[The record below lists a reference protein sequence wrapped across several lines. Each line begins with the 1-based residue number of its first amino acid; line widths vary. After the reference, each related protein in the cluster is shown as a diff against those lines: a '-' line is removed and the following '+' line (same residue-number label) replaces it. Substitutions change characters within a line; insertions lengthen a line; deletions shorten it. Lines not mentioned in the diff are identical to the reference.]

1 MIEPMSID
9 QRSLVAGILAA
20 AAVLL
25 VVSGAAM
32 LRAERAFTRRL
43 RFFIAANAGDVDEL
57 DEAVPTRSRTTL
69 VQRLNAAFA
78 HSRVN
83 AEVRRHLIRAGS
95 PLHPNQFIY
104 LRLISTAIGGPLFFA
119 LALQLPPVWQIVIG
133 LCGLVAGWMIPMVI
147 IRAMQRRRL
156 AAFERHLPDA
166 IDIMAGS
173 LEAGSSL
180 PMALEMVAREIPP
193 PVSTE
198 FSRALREVSLGMSLD
213 DALLNMLD
221 RVRSED
227 LDMLAT
233 AVAIQFRVGGNLADV
248 LKVIAHTIRE
258 RVRIRGDIRTLTAQ
272 QSISANILTVLPIG
286 LAVFL
291 FILNPSYEMRLFE
304 PGLPQA
310 ATISA
315 LFMVIL
321 AYFVLKRIVS
331 IDA

>member
-1 MIEPMSID
+1 MIEPIPIN
-9 QRSLVAGILAA
+9 QSLVAGMLAA
-20 AAVLL
+20 FAVLL
-25 VVSGAAM
+25 LVIGAAM

-43 RFFIAANAGDVDEL
+43 RFFIAANAGDVDDH
-57 DEAVPTRSRTTL
+57 DEAVPSRSGTTL
-69 VQRLNAAFA
+69 LQRLNAAFA
-78 HSRVN
+78 RSRIN
-83 AEVRRHLIRAGS
+83 AEVRRQLIRAGS

-104 LRLISTAIGGPLFFA
+104 LRLISTVLGGLLCFG
-119 LALQLPPVWQIVIG
+119 LALQLPTPWQLVIG
-133 LCGLVAGWMIPMVI
+133 LGGFVAGWMIPMTIV
-147 IRAMQRRRL
+147 RAMQRRRL

-180 PMALEMVAREIPP
+180 PMALELVAREIPP

-198 FSRALREVSLGMSLD
+198 FARALREVSLGMSLD

-221 RVRSED
+221 RIRSED

-272 QSISANILTVLPIG
+272 QTISANILTILPIG

-291 FILNPSYEMRLFE
+291 FMLNPTYEMRLFE
-304 PGLPQA
+304 PGLPIT

-315 LFMVIL
+315 AVMVVL
-321 AYFVLKRIVS
+321 AYFVLKRIVT

>member
-1 MIEPMSID
+1 MIVPSIPYD
-9 QRSLVAGILAA
+9 QGIVAGILAGL
-20 AAVLL
+20 AVLL
-25 VVSGAAM
+25 VVVGAAM
-32 LRAERAFTRRL
+32 LQAERAFTRRL
-43 RFFIAANAGDVDEL
+43 RVFIAAHAG
-57 DEAVPTRSRTTL
+57 EADRGAEIETERVGPSLTQRIGTAFARSRT
-69 VQRLNAAFA
+69 NAAL
-78 HSRVN
+78 
-83 AEVRRHLIRAGS
+83 RRELIRAGVS
-95 PLHPNQFIY
+95 LPAQQFIS
-104 LRLISTAIGGPLFFA
+104 LRVGATLIGGLIA
-119 LALQLPPVWQIVIG
+119 LSVAGQLSPALQPLLVLAG
-133 LCGLVAGWMIPMVI
+133 LAAGWMLPIAVL
-147 IRAMQRRRL
+147 RSLQRRRL

-180 PMALEMVAREIPP
+180 PMALELVGREIPA

-272 QSISANILTVLPIG
+272 QSISANILTVLPIA
-286 LAVFL
+286 LA
-291 FILNPSYEMRLFE
+291 ILLLIINPTYEMRLFD
-304 PGLPQA
+304 PGFPQL
-310 ATISA
+310 ATFGA
-315 LFMVIL
+315 VCMVGL
-321 AYFVLKRIVS
+321 AYFILKRIVS